1 MSKMRDRFETRVERF
16 AQLQREFNKRLEDF
30 ERRAAKK
37 PFLCAE
43 EAWADTQGMVGVLRK
58 QSIDLFGLDVK
69 HYGPLIRSAALEP
82 AEEEPES
89 WEDITPFCGSIE
101 ACAFAVFFVSLYMDY
116 EMTFMVMK
124 SAYRRPDIWG
134 VSVAEC
140 VCELYAQMLRERP
153 RRMFAAIETVQQKFP
168 RVARRE
174 ALAEALSGYFVTQ
187 LSSKPEYR
195 MGRALLSEKSV
206 EETLHQALLRE
217 LPAEALAAWAERGR
231 KELKELKEQISG
243 RIERLGPE
251 SLFKEKLADLPA
263 GMPEKEEADV
273 LLEEFEHQETLR
285 QEVEQL
291 KGWVESAKFSGRE
304 EQMYELDMRTN
315 FDTAAAAH
323 EMGVSEKKARD
334 YRSRYLAKLKQA
346 SGL

>member
-1 MSKMRDRFETRVERF
+1 MRDHFEARVGQF
-16 AQLQREFNKRLEDF
+16 AQLQHEFNRRLKAF
-30 ERRAAKK
+30 ERRADKK
-37 PFLCAE
+37 PFFCAD
-43 EAWADTQGMVGVLRK
+43 EAWENTRGMVGVLRK

-89 WEDITPFCGSIE
+89 WEDITPLCGSIE
-101 ACAFAVFFVSLYMDY
+101 ACAFAVFFVTLYVDY
-116 EMTFMVMK
+116 EMTFLAMM

-153 RRMFAAIETVQQKFP
+153 RRMFSAAETVQQKFP

-174 ALAEALSGYFVTQ
+174 ELAEALTGYFVTQ
-187 LSSKPEYR
+187 VSSKPEFR
-195 MGRALLSEKSV
+195 MGRALWSEKSV
-206 EETLHQALLRE
+206 EESLHQVLLRE
-217 LPAEALAAWAERGR
+217 LSAEALAAWAQRGR
-231 KELKELKEQISG
+231 KELKEQIS
-243 RIERLGPE
+243 RHIERLGPE
-251 SLFKEKLADLPA
+251 SLFKEKLADT
-263 GMPEKEEADV
+263 GGWVPEKEEADV
-273 LLEEFEHQETLR
+273 LLEEFEHQETLQ
-285 QEVEQL
+285 QEIGQL
-291 KGWVESAKFSGRE
+291 KRWVDKAKFSGRE

-315 FDTAAAAH
+315 FDTAAAAY